1 MSFLVPQGLSLL
13 WLKTGT
19 GRERENLPF
28 FLLLFREKKKTLN
41 KSMNSSPASGMNQKH
56 QRLAIN
62 ECPLLQLEQKC
73 HITENT

>member
-13 WLKTGT
+13 WLKR
-19 GRERENLPF
+19 GRGKERENVPF
-28 FLLLFREKKKTLN
+28 FLLLFREKKNLN
-41 KSMNSSPASGMNQKH
+41 KSMNSSPASGMYQK
-56 QRLAIN
+56 QQSLAIN